1 MSRPVIL
8 VTNDDGVDAKGITFL
23 TEIMRSFGDVV
34 VVAPKEVMS
43 GMGHAVTV
51 KSPLRVKRISRED
64 GFEKYSC
71 NGTPVDSV
79 KLAEQVILRKKPD
92 LLVSGINHGSN
103 SAVNI
108 IYSGTMAAVIEGS
121 ISGIPSVGFSLT
133 DFSPDAD
140 FTSCEQYIRTIVEN
154 VLKEGLPRGIC
165 LNVNIPAIPGDEI
178 KGIMVCKQGNAQW
191 AEEFD
196 ERKDPRNRDYYWLTG
211 VFRSFENGNDTDEW
225 ALANK
230 YVSVVPVHYD
240 LTAHHELSTIKKW
253 KLNAQ

>member
-8 VTNDDGVDAKGITFL
+8 VTNDDGIDAKGITFL
-23 TEIMRSFGDVV
+23 SEIMRSYGDVF
-34 VVAPKEVMS
+34 VVAPNEVMS
-43 GMGHAVTV
+43 GMSHAVTV
-51 KSPLRVKRISRED
+51 KSPLRIKCITRED
-64 GFEKYSC
+64 GFEKHSC

-79 KLAEQVILRKKPD
+79 KLAEQIILRKKPD

-108 IYSGTMAAVIEGS
+108 LYSGTMAAVIEGS

-133 DFSPDAD
+133 DFSPNAD

-178 KGIMVCKQGNAQW
+178 KGIRVCKQGNAAW

-211 VFRSFENGNDTDEW
+211 VFHSFENGNDTDEW

-240 LTAHHELSTIKKW
+240 LTAHHELSNIKKW
-253 KLNAQ
+253 KFNAQ

>member
-1 MSRPVIL
+1 MMKPMIL
-8 VTNDDGVDAKGITFL
+8 VTNDDGVDAKGITLL

-51 KSPLRVKRISRED
+51 KSPLRVNRITRED

-71 NGTPVDSV
+71 NGTPADSV

-108 IYSGTMAAVIEGS
+108 LYSGTMAAVIEGL

-133 DFSPDAD
+133 DFSSNAD
-140 FTSCEQYIRTIVEN
+140 FTSCEKYIRTIVEN
-154 VLKEGLPRGIC
+154 VLNEGLPRGIC
-165 LNVNIPAIPGDEI
+165 LNVNIPAIPGNEI
-178 KGIMVCKQGNAQW
+178 KGIKVCKQGNALW

-196 ERKDPRNRDYYWLTG
+196 ERKDPHNRDYYWLTG
-211 VFRSFENGNDTDEW
+211 VFRSFENGKDTDEW

-240 LTAHHELSTIKKW
+240 MTAHHEISTLKKW